1 MKKMICILLLFFVLF
16 GVIGCTIGEEKSTIK
31 SEKEAKQT
39 VLELSNDLTNLST
52 GLDSLNKQLG

>member
-1 MKKMICILLLFFVLF
+1 MKKMICLLLLLFVLF
-16 GVIGCTIGEEKSTIK
+16 AVIGCAIGEEKSTIR

-39 VLELSNDLTNLST
+39 VTELSNDLTNLST